1 MLYLLVLVFDML
13 YAWLKPAAI
22 GCAARH
28 HRTSKQKHGAPLVG
42 EQCETERAASVT
54 ARVWVQ

>member
-28 HRTSKQKHGAPLVG
+28 HRTSKHKHGAPLVG
-42 EQCETERAASVT
+42 EQCETERAASAT